1 MKKFIRVLVAIVLVA
16 ILLYELGSCAF
27 NMFGP
32 QDDDVVS
39 TVGEVVSVEPHWL
52 GYLNDEEHQRWACY
66 YIYVRPVGKGNNEEL
81 LLFTVN
87 CDTEMESEFG
97 ADRSKIPELQVG
109 SVVEVAHTYKM
120 PSYGDM
126 HPDDDRRNYLRGY
139 EALSISIYEG
149 EYKGRQT
156 VLQKNPD
163 FWWGEG
169 FHFAPTIYGSHTAL
183 VVSHVAKVTYPMAG
197 YLVYG
202 YENHG
207 AFMSERVMW
216 LGVGVFLDGAT
227 RQALESGAVGWT
239 LWFNDETGTP
249 FLNLNA
255 DQCVYASVN
264 VADEFAQHEKYKVYD
279 IDEFVGT
286 KKILVRTDRFD
297 GKDFYYYIKLESG
310 EIKAVYSEKSQGS
323 YVDLC
328 EVDAKEEPAKG
339 VFPTTFPSGEFP
351 GEIYITLE
359 SVGDIPASG
368 ELVIS
373 FIPLEE
379 TDYFRNKE
387 ESK

>member
-1 MKKFIRVLVAIVLVA
+1 MKKFIRVLVAVVLVA
-16 ILLYELGSCAF
+16 TLLYELGSCAI

-39 TVGEVVSVEPHWL
+39 TVGEVVSVKPRWL
-52 GYLNDEEHQRWACY
+52 EFIDDEKHNRWACY
-66 YIYVRPVGKGNNEEL
+66 YIYVRPAGRGDNEEL
-81 LLFTVN
+81 LLFTIN
-87 CDTEMESEFG
+87 CDTETASGFG

-109 SVVEVAHTYKM
+109 SVVEITHTHKM
-120 PSYGDM
+120 LRYSDM
-126 HPDDDRRNYLRGY
+126 HPDDDRKHYLRGY

-149 EYKGRQT
+149 KYKGYQT
-156 VLQKNPD
+156 VLQKNPY

-169 FHFAPTIYGSHTAL
+169 FHFAPTIYDSHASL
-183 VVSHVAKVTYPMAG
+183 VVSHVAKVTYPMVG

-202 YENHG
+202 YEDYG
-207 AFMSERVMW
+207 TYKSERVMW
-216 LGVGVFLDGAT
+216 LGVGVFLDVAT
-227 RQALESGAVGWT
+227 RRALESGAVGWT
-239 LWFNDETGTP
+239 LWVNDETGTP

-264 VADEFAQHEKYKVYD
+264 TADEFAQHEKYKVYD

-310 EIKAVYSEKSQGS
+310 EIKAVYSEKSRGS

-359 SVGDIPASG
+359 SLGDRPVSG

-379 TDYFRNKE
+379 TDYFRNKG